1 MKARKIRK
9 LAILVVAMLVVSGC
23 HSAPSDATIKQL
35 SAAYADFLIAKRRT
49 AGDSIATARNIDSV
63 LKRYNFSSIE
73 EMTDKIKAVGDDPD
87 KLRQLFDSTQ
97 RRLESFQNGKMT
109 WPPVDKK

>member
-1 MKARKIRK
+1 MKARKIRN
-9 LAILVVAMLVVSGC
+9 LAILALIVSGC

-35 SAAYADFLIAKRRT
+35 SAVYADFLIAKRLN
-49 AGDSIATARNIDSV
+49 AGDSIATAKNIDSV
-63 LKRYNFSSIE
+63 LKRYDFSSIQ

>member
-1 MKARKIRK
+1 
-9 LAILVVAMLVVSGC
+9 VVAVLMVGGC

-35 SAAYADFLIAKRRT
+35 SAAYADFLIAKRFT
-49 AGDSIATARNIDSV
+49 TGDSIATVRSIDSV
-63 LKRYNFSSIE
+63 LKRYDFSTVQ